1 MCTETFITRKC
12 LVFQNIGLMFL
23 FSLYYQFCFDVPM
36 NALKMIVEQI
46 FFFFAFANTPM
57 LSPEIQQA
65 SITSLLLSNML
76 VGLLNCAKHYPVF
89 WHILELNLVTFSNL
103 KFGTM
108 AVVFF
113 LLLFPCNIFW
123 GFKTC
128 DWKNFLLTYLRNPKT
143 AKNQNVLCCSRACE
157 NYWFYWNLFPYLNV
171 ICLCITEVAFSL
183 FNT

>member
-1 MCTETFITRKC
+1 
-12 LVFQNIGLMFL
+12 
-23 FSLYYQFCFDVPM
+23 M